1 MSRGDGKREGP
12 GRRKA
17 RASKASDAAAEDTHR
32 GGRIWIEDR
41 AGRRPFMRGIIVHSL
56 MARGLGFEDAYQVA
70 DKVRKQLRGREKVK
84 KHEVAKLVHDELGR
98 GKAPEDLPPV
108 PPLPSILVG
117 PAGREAP
124 FSKGQLSQS
133 LLAASLDPND
143 AFDTAREIELE
154 LLRLRTR
161 KISRTRLRKLAYERL
176 LQRFGAQAAE
186 RYLVW
191 REYQE
196 PDKPVIILLGGTA
209 GAGKTSLSIEVA
221 HRLGISRVL
230 STDSIRQI
238 MRVMLS
244 KELAP
249 AIHGSSFEAHE
260 NLPPLAEGE
269 DALISGFRSQAAVVA
284 VGARAILDRA
294 IAENTSLVLDGVAL
308 VPGLID
314 LSRYRK
320 AAHVIY
326 LVVATLDE
334 KAFRDRFTARGRR
347 SGRAPHRY
355 LENLPDILRIQDHYL
370 ELADRY
376 SVPIVDNASFD
387 GSVLL
392 VIRHVVESLR
402 GEREA
407 GSSSASRPR

>member
-1 MSRGDGKREGP
+1 MAREDSKGEVASRRKQRAGKRAES
-12 GRRKA
+12 A
-17 RASKASDAAAEDTHR
+17 RDDGARS
-32 GGRIWIEDR
+32 GRIWIEDR

-56 MARGLGFEDAYQVA
+56 MARGLGFEDAYAIA
-70 DKVRKQLRGREKVK
+70 DKVRKQLRGREAVK
-84 KHEVAKLVHDELGR
+84 KDEVTKLVADELGR
-98 GKAPEDLPPV
+98 GKLGEELPPL

-117 PAGREAP
+117 PARREAP

-154 LLRLRTR
+154 LLRRRTR
-161 KISRTRLRKLAYERL
+161 KISRTKLRKLAYERL

-209 GAGKTSLSIEVA
+209 GAGKTSLAIEVA

-244 KELAP
+244 QELAP
-249 AIHGSSFEAHE
+249 AIHGSSFDAHE
-260 NLPPLAEGE
+260 NLPPLAADE
-269 DALISGFRSQAAVVA
+269 DPIISGFRSQAGVVA

-308 VPGLID
+308 VPGMID
-314 LSRYRK
+314 LSEYRD

-334 KAFRDRFTARGRR
+334 KSFRGRFAARGRR
-347 SGRAPHRY
+347 SSRAPHRY
-355 LENLPDILRIQDHYL
+355 IENLPEILRIQDYYL

-376 SVPIVDNASFD
+376 DVPIIDNASFD
-387 GSVLL
+387 GSVML

-402 GEREA
+402 AESE
-407 GSSSASRPR
+407 S